1 MSNFRDFHFRL
12 TVSECK
18 PSRKCYPDWAW
29 RTACEALWV
38 LLAFG
43 RCAWR
48 TAWEALWVLLAFSLS
63 FFFLRKILVY
73 HWAWGTAW
81 EALWVLLASKTAG
94 VVFFSPWGGL
104 IVKKNNLFI
113 DILAIY
119 VGRGGA

>member
-1 MSNFRDFHFRL
+1 
-12 TVSECK
+12 VK
-18 PSRKCYPDWAW
+18 PFGYWW
-29 RTACEALWV
+29 
-38 LLAFG
+38 LLVAGHGGPPGRPFG
-43 RCAWR
+43 YCW
-48 TAWEALWVLLAFSLS
+48 LFSLI
-63 FFFLRKILVY
+63 FFFLRKILVC